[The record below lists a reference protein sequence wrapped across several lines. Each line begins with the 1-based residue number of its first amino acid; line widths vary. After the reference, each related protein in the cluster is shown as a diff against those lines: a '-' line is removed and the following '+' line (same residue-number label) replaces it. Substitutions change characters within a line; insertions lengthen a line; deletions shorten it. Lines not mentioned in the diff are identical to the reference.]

1 MVSSNSY
8 NNTEIGPIPKEWE
21 VKKIGDF
28 AKEVKVKNKEA
39 ENYTVLSVTK
49 YDGIVS
55 SLEYFK
61 KQVYSKDTTTYK
73 VIKKDQFAYA
83 TIHLDEGSIGLLE
96 DFDSGVI
103 SPMYTVFETNNTIDK
118 NFLFLLM
125 KSDLYVRRYSSLGQ
139 GSINRRMSIPFKAL
153 ATLPIHFPPLN
164 EQSKI
169 VEIISSVKETIKK
182 TEAII
187 KQTEKVKKG
196 LMQQLLTKGI
206 GHTEFKQTEIGE
218 IPEEW
223 EVKHLGEI
231 AAQNEKYSFVGG
243 PFGSDLKSEEYTEN
257 GVRIIQLQNIKDG
270 SFSNDYKIYTSEEK
284 ADELLKCNIYP
295 GDIIIAKMAEPV
307 ARACIIPNIAE
318 RFVMASDGIRLSV
331 DKQLFSTKFIMYAIN
346 SPYFRQ
352 QAIDHSTGTT
362 RLRIGLKTLRNLKV
376 AIPPLQEQKE
386 IESVLSTIEGKL
398 KNEEMRN
405 QNLIEI
411 KKGLMQVL
419 LTGKVRVKVDDE

>member
-1 MVSSNSY
+1 MSSNSY